1 MRRGFLI
8 RYQPQDRRWAEHVY
22 RSLQN
27 QGIRCLLSGDEVPK
41 TASRPKTPI
50 VAVALAGMLFMA
62 VWAIRGSSANLKQ
75 YRESFAKQEAA
86 ARRVVAS
93 HQQAENAR
101 EEAQRY
107 SSQDRW
113 REAEQALSQA
123 IEIDPAY
130 AQAYFERGR
139 VRFRRHRYEA
149 AIDDFNSAIR
159 LDPDLASGA
168 TTLRILAQQAE
179 ANNNFRE

>member
-41 TASRPKTPI
+41 TASQPKTPI
-50 VAVALAGMLFMA
+50 IAAALAGMLFIAFWA
-62 VWAIRGSSANLKQ
+62 VHASSANLKQ
-75 YRESFAKQEAA
+75 YREAFAEQEAA
-86 ARRVVAS
+86 ARRAVAR
-93 HQQAENAR
+93 HIQAQEAR
-101 EEAQRY
+101 EAAQRF

-113 REAEQALSQA
+113 REAEQALSRA
-123 IEIDPAY
+123 IEIDPLY

-139 VRFRRHRYEA
+139 VHFRQHRYEA
-149 AIDDFNSAIR
+149 AIQDFNSAIR

-179 ANNNFRE
+179 TNNNFRE